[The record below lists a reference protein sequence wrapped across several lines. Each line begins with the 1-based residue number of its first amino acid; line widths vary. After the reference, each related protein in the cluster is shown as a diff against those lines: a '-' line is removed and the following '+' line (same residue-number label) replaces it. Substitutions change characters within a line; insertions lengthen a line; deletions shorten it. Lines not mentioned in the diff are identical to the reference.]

1 MKKRVHHHEASSG
14 VLFDHGRFKVTC
26 ADIQTP
32 SVYYPVEATTGRVRR
47 DILWCALGYSTAVGL
62 LTYAYFDLWRSA
74 EILVMLGT
82 VAIAMYV
89 GLSFSILQIDARG
102 FPSRMFVARTK
113 TIRALFSA
121 IAEARSWQ
129 RHPRSTVSPYQYHE
143 EDDHV

>member
-1 MKKRVHHHEASSG
+1 MKTFLRRSESKSE
-14 VLFDHGRFKVTC
+14 VLFDQGRFKVTY

-32 SVYYPVEATTGRVRR
+32 SVYYPVDATTGRVRR
-47 DILWCALGYSTAVGL
+47 DILWCALGYSAAVGSL
-62 LTYAYFDLWRSA
+62 IYAYADLWGLA
-74 EILVMLGT
+74 EILVMFGSIAL
-82 VAIAMYV
+82 AISI

-121 IAEARSWQ
+121 IAEARARNRQ
-129 RHPRSTVSPYQYHE
+129 PRQSEILHHYE

>member
-1 MKKRVHHHEASSG
+1 MKNRVHHYEASSG
-14 VLFDHGRFKVTC
+14 VLFDHGRFKVTY

-62 LTYAYFDLWRSA
+62 LTYAYFDLWRSI
-74 EILVMLGT
+74 EILIMLGT

-121 IAEARSWQ
+121 IAEARGRNRQ
-129 RHPRSTVSPYQYHE
+129 PRSSEMFRQYE